1 VLAIPEERARRAQGE
16 VDVVD
21 AGARLAGQPGRE
33 EALPWRAPRGAY
45 RCGTAALRR
54 RQWDSEGLVLISYC
68 STNRSSRWSIM
79 SPLTGSSRKNVEQGE
94 PVVAE
99 RGVERRDADR
109 ADRSRN
115 GVSPNRTAA
124 SGRAD
129 TPAPVAVWV
138 EIPVEF
144 RLKSE
149 F

>member
-1 VLAIPEERARRAQGE
+1 
-16 VDVVD
+16 
-21 AGARLAGQPGRE
+21 
-33 EALPWRAPRGAY
+33 
-45 RCGTAALRR
+45 
-54 RQWDSEGLVLISYC
+54 
-68 STNRSSRWSIM
+68 M